1 MRIKTDYKI
10 DGTIYLHSPY
20 YVVAVPYNVNEIIK
34 VTSIPHKGNCYVTIR
49 QQDFTNILSSV
60 VKYQETDWEVLET
73 AEEVESAIQ
82 NFKNFKEEMENLAK
96 KLIEK
101 PEYSNFAK
109 AFGH

>member
-1 MRIKTDYKI
+1 MSIKIDYQI
-10 DGTIYLHSPY
+10 DGTIYLHNVY
-20 YVVAVPYNVNEIIK
+20 CDVAIPYNVNEIIK
-34 VTSIPHKGNCYVTIR
+34 VIPIPHKGNCFVTVR
-49 QQDFTNILSSV
+49 QKDFTNILSSV